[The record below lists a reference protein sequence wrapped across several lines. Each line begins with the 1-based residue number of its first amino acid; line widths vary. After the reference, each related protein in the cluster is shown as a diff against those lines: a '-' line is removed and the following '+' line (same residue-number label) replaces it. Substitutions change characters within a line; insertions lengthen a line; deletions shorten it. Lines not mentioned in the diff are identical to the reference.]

1 MLFFFKKV
9 LAVQKKV
16 VILHRICG
24 ELSCGVTVAH
34 RILVP
39 FAWVRILPGQQTI
52 RSIQLSSPIAG
63 HHEMVDL
70 LKGLV
75 RITQTLILLQ

>member
-39 FAWVRILPGQQTI
+39 FAWVRILPGQQMKVTNW
-52 RSIQLSSPIAG
+52 G
-63 HHEMVDL
+63 HFYF
-70 LKGLV
+70 
-75 RITQTLILLQ
+75 

>member
-39 FAWVRILPGQQTI
+39 FAWVRILPGQPREVTK
-52 RSIQLSSPIAG
+52 SG
-63 HHEMVDL
+63 HFLFE
-70 LKGLV
+70 KK
-75 RITQTLILLQ
+75 TILLTAVALRVGPAAQNKTY

>member
-1 MLFFFKKV
+1 MATRIRLQRHGRKDYPFYPIV
-9 LAVQKKV
+9 IAV
-16 VILHRICG
+16 
-24 ELSCGVTVAH
+24 
-34 RILVP
+34 
-39 FAWVRILPGQQTI
+39 
-52 RSIQLSSPIAG
+52 AG